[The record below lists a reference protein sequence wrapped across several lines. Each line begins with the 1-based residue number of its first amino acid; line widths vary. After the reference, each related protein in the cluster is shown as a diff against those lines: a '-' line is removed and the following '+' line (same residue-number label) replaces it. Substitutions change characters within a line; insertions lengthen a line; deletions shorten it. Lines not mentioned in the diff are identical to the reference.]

1 MVAAAVAVA
10 VVAAAAAVVVVVVVV
25 SVPVAVAAAAVAVV
39 SVAGLL
45 VAMVSWKSSALIHFR
60 VMVPAV
66 ERFGSGPKLPLAP
79 RAESNGC
86 VAGGQHEAG
95 RGQGRRMFRVGIRM

>member
-10 VVAAAAAVVVVVVVV
+10 VVAAAAAVVVVVVV

-39 SVAGLL
+39 SVTGLL

-66 ERFGSGPKLPLAP
+66 ERFGSGPKLPLAL